1 MSQLEN
7 DEPTTGID
15 PLQELGKQ
23 LPWDRP
29 DAARREA
36 VRSSLL
42 SAAADAPPARSGR
55 AFLVGAG
62 FVAGA
67 LAAAAVAL
75 IVVRASP
82 MASPS
87 APIAAASGHES
98 YAHIE
103 SSSVAELEHTSTPT
117 ASGTDEIVRIR
128 GGKVRLAVPAAV
140 RAGDRVRTRTGDA
153 EIEATGAYEVVVAN
167 DKLTSVHVASGTVKV
182 IVDGQTIVLATGET
196 WTAPIITA
204 DLSPAAAPAATTAP
218 GNADARVVDPPV
230 AEPLV
235 AAVTARP
242 HHAGAAAVA
251 MPTVAP
257 SEARAPRPSVLAT
270 LPPSDAAPP
279 TPSISAGEPPAQPP
293 VASSTEEHFRA
304 GWALLRDNKFG
315 AAADE
320 LGLAATGTEP
330 LAADARYLQAV
341 ALTKAGRPRDAETAL
356 VAFLDT
362 APSSTRR
369 GRAAIMLGRLIAAR
383 GELASARAWFSSAAA
398 DADAS
403 VAGAAKAELAKLD
416 GVPR

>member
-1 MSQLEN
+1 M
-7 DEPTTGID
+7 
-15 PLQELGKQ
+15 
-23 LPWDRP
+23 
-29 DAARREA
+29 
-36 VRSSLL
+36 
-42 SAAADAPPARSGR
+42 
-55 AFLVGAG
+55 
-62 FVAGA
+62 
-67 LAAAAVAL
+67 
-75 IVVRASP
+75 
-82 MASPS
+82 
-87 APIAAASGHES
+87 
-98 YAHIE
+98 
-103 SSSVAELEHTSTPT
+103 
-117 ASGTDEIVRIR
+117 
-128 GGKVRLAVPAAV
+128 
-140 RAGDRVRTRTGDA
+140 
-153 EIEATGAYEVVVAN
+153 
-167 DKLTSVHVASGTVKV
+167 
-182 IVDGQTIVLATGET
+182 
-196 WTAPIITA
+196 
-204 DLSPAAAPAATTAP
+204 
-218 GNADARVVDPPV
+218 PPV
-230 AEPLV
+230 A
-235 AAVTARP
+235 
-242 HHAGAAAVA
+242 
-251 MPTVAP
+251 P
-257 SEARAPRPSVLAT
+257 SAARAPRPSVLAT